1 MSTFPPTP
9 ITVLA
14 AIDFSEASDLVVE
27 HALAMARHADAHEIH
42 FLHVR
47 PIPSDEAGR
56 EARQIEFEEWL
67 DARVRNNG
75 SVPYTIKVVAHE
87 AYGDAAD
94 VIVEMAGDLL
104 ASAVIVGT
112 HGRKGF
118 QRMVM
123 GSVAESVVRNAGC
136 PVLVVRPQMHREPAA
151 RIEPPCPRCVERR
164 AQSGGEQ
171 LWCEQH
177 SEKHGRRH
185 TYYNTRLETWVNQRL
200 TL

>member
-1 MSTFPPTP
+1 MSTLPSTP
-9 ITVLA
+9 VTVLA
-14 AIDFSEASDLVVE
+14 AIDFSEASNLVVE
-27 HALAMARHADAHEIH
+27 HALAMARQTDAHEIH

-47 PIPSDEAGR
+47 PIPSDEADTH
-56 EARQIEFEEWL
+56 ARQIEFEEWL
-67 DARVRNNG
+67 DARVRDNG
-75 SVPYTIKVVAHE
+75 SVPYTVKVVAHE

-104 ASAVIVGT
+104 ASTVVVGT

-118 QRMVM
+118 ERMVM
-123 GSVAESVVRNAGC
+123 GSVAEPVVRNAGC
-136 PVLVVRPQMHREPAA
+136 PVLVVRPQMHNQPAPC
-151 RIEPPCPRCVERR
+151 IEPPCSRCVERR

-185 TYYNTRLETWVNQRL
+185 TYYNTRLETWVNQRI

>member
-1 MSTFPPTP
+1 MSR
-9 ITVLA
+9 LA
-14 AIDFSEASDLVVE
+14 ATPTTLLAAVDFSPASDLVVE
-27 HALAMARHADAHEIH
+27 HAVAMAKQSNAHELH

-47 PIPSDEAGR
+47 STTGDDVEIAGR
-56 EARQIEFEEWL
+56 QTEFAEWL
-67 DARVRNNG
+67 DARVRKSG
-75 SVPYTIKVVAHE
+75 SLPPDVKVVAHE
-87 AYGDAAD
+87 ARGNPAD
-94 VIVEMAGDLL
+94 VIVDMAGDLL

-123 GSVAESVVRNAGC
+123 GSVAETVVRNAGC
-136 PVLVVRPQMHREPAA
+136 PVLVARPLMHHQPAP

-164 AQSGGEQ
+164 VATHGDQ

-185 TYYNTRLETWVNQRL
+185 TYYNPRLDTWVNQRI

>member
-1 MSTFPPTP
+1 MSTLPATP

-27 HALAMARHADAHEIH
+27 QALGMARQANAHEIH

-47 PIPSDEAGR
+47 PAPRDEGDAEGR
-56 EARQIEFEEWL
+56 QAEFEEWL
-67 DARVRNNG
+67 DARVRGLG
-75 SVPYTIKVVAHE
+75 SIPHTVKVVAHE
-87 AYGDAAD
+87 ASGDPAD
-94 VIVEMAGDLL
+94 VIVEMAGELL
-104 ASAVIVGT
+104 ASAVVVGT

-136 PVLVVRPQMHREPAA
+136 PVLVVRPQLHDQPAA

-185 TYYNTRLETWVNQRL
+185 TYFNTRLNTWVNQRI